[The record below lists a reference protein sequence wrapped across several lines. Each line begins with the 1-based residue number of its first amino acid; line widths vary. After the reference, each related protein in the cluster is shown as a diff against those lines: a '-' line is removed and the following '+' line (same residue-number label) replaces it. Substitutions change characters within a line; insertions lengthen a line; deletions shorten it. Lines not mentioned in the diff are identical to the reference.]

1 MNPPISQTPSDDG
14 DEVAALLALPPLE
27 RLQRLMHRLRGP
39 GGCPWDAE
47 QTHLSLLPCL
57 IEEAYEVA
65 EAIRSGDREAIV
77 DELGDLLLQPVFHAE
92 IGSET
97 GSFDLDDV
105 AAAICEKLIRRH
117 PHVFGDRVVGD
128 SQGVLRQWDQIKQQE
143 RATAGKASA
152 EYHIQSAQ
160 GPLPALMQ
168 AAKIQKKAAKVG
180 FDWPHPEQVLPKVR
194 EEVDEVAEALESG
207 DPARVAEELG
217 DLLFATVNLVRKCG
231 LDPENLLAAANT
243 KFVRRFQSVEDTLR
257 LAGKTLD
264 AASLE
269 EKDAA
274 WNAAKTK

>member
-1 MNPPISQTPSDDG
+1 MNPPLSQPPNDEGS
-14 DEVAALLALPPLE
+14 EVAALLALPPLE
-27 RLQRLMHRLRGP
+27 RLQRLMHRLRAP

-65 EAIRSGDREAIV
+65 EAIRSGDRDAIV

-97 GSFDLDDV
+97 GLFDLDDV

-117 PHVFGDRVVGD
+117 PHVFGDSAVGD

-143 RATAGKASA
+143 RATAGKAPA
-152 EYHIQSAQ
+152 EYHLQSAQ

-180 FDWPHPEQVLPKVR
+180 FDWQHPEQVLPKVR

-217 DLLFATVNLVRKCG
+217 DLLFATVNLARKCG

-269 EKDAA
+269 EMDAA

>member
-1 MNPPISQTPSDDG
+1 MNPPLFQPPNDEG
-14 DEVAALLALPPLE
+14 GEVAALLALPPLE
-27 RLQRLMHRLRGP
+27 RLQRLMHRLRAP

-65 EAIRSGDREAIV
+65 EAIRSGDRDAIV

-97 GSFDLDDV
+97 GLFDLDDV

-117 PHVFGDRVVGD
+117 PHVFGDSVVGD

-152 EYHIQSAQ
+152 EYHLQSTQ

-180 FDWPHPEQVLPKVR
+180 FDWQHPEQVLPKVR

-217 DLLFATVNLVRKCG
+217 DLLFATVNLARKCG

-257 LAGKTLD
+257 IAGKTLD

-269 EKDAA
+269 EMDAA